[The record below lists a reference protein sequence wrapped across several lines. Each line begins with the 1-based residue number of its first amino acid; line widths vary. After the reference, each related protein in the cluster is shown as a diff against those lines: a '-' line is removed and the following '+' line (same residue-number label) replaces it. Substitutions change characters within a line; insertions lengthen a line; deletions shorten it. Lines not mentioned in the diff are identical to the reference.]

1 MSATKIELAP
11 GELVLSNTAS
21 EEQWLA
27 ARRTGIGASEISAV
41 AGLSQ
46 RRGPWDVWA
55 AKVDGTE
62 LESTDEMRWGTWI
75 ESRIVDWWARET
87 GRTVG
92 NGGLFRHPVHRWLLA
107 TPDALVLEPVPEGKN
122 QALLRVVLGEPL
134 RPVAT
139 VDAKNSG
146 WHMSAEWDD
155 DGAPVDYLAQ
165 LTQQMLAVG
174 VRQGYLVASIGGK
187 PPVER
192 AIGLD
197 EEFAQQLIQ
206 VGDRFWQDVQDGV
219 PPAVDGSR
227 SARKYLAAKYPDADP
242 DYWAGLDDTDV
253 AALRD
258 RVHLEAHIKRL
269 ETMADAIENQIKAKL
284 GKASAGTYNG
294 KTYCTWKKI
303 DRAGYTVKPTSYRTF
318 KVPKAIEKELADGDR
333 G

>member
-1 MSATKIELAP
+1 MSASKIRLDP

-27 ARRTGIGASEISAV
+27 ARRTGIGASEIAAV

-55 AKVDGTE
+55 AKIDGTD
-62 LESTDEMRWGTWI
+62 LEPTDEMRWGTWI

-92 NGGLFRHPVHRWLLA
+92 NGGLFRHPHHRWLLA
-107 TPDALVLEPVPEGKN
+107 TPDALVLEPMPDN
-122 QALLRVVLGEPL
+122 QEALMAIVTGGQPL
-134 RPVAT
+134 TPVAT

-197 EEFAQQLIQ
+197 EDFAQQLIQ
-206 VGDRFWQDVQDGV
+206 VGDRFWQDVQDGI

-242 DYWAGLDDTDV
+242 DYWAALDDADV

-258 RVHLEAHIKRL
+258 RVYLEAQIKRL
-269 ETMADAIENQIKAKL
+269 EEMSAAIENRVKAKL

-294 KTYCTWKKI
+294 RTYVTWKEI
-303 DRAGYTVKPTSYRTF
+303 YRNGYEVSPTRYRKF
-318 KVPKAIEKELADGDR
+318 NVPKAIVKELADGDR